1 MGDALNPLPIP
12 VALSWLNAGAWS
24 GIPSLEG
31 LGVSPGSAGASQGQI
46 HFHRCT
52 QVCTEVCSE
61 VCMRVHVCA
70 WEHKGVTYLC
80 VGVCSSEHS
89 CLLGCAL
96 GVCSGVQGG
105 TGVPCRAMLCWVTSH
120 RAVPSHCAVPYCAV
134 SCCARSHSVMPSH
147 IILFHAMSFHS
158 TLCHSLP
165 YHVTLCQAVPAPWIV
180 APQAGAGAIWAL
192 LNPLRWFSW
201 CQHR

>member
-80 VGVCSSEHS
+80 VGVCSFEHS

-96 GVCSGVQGG
+96 VYAQVCPA
-105 TGVPCRAMLCWVTSH
+105 VPCCAGSRRTVLCHHTVPCHIVPCHAVPGHTLSCQVTS
-120 RAVPSHCAVPYCAV
+120 
-134 SCCARSHSVMPSH
+134 SCSMP
-147 IILFHAMSFHS
+147 
-158 TLCHSLP
+158 CHSIPHFATL
-165 YHVTLCQAVPAPWIV
+165 YHTMVTLCQAVPAPWIV
-180 APQAGAGAIWAL
+180 APQAGAGATWAL